1 MAFIIEMMA
10 GESVTIG
17 EAKITLEEKKGRNR
31 SRLRIEAPQSMKIV
45 RGPNTEGAGVPQL
58 ANVRGDTHG
67 NDPNRPR

>member
-1 MAFIIEMMA
+1 MAYMVELAA
-10 GESVTIG
+10 GEAVTIG
-17 EAKITLEEKKGRNR
+17 DAIVTLEEKKGRNR